1 MATLSGE
8 YTLLDLKQGH
18 DPNGNVAKI
27 IDILSELN
35 SVYDDAIWMEANDL
49 TSHVVTQAFS
59 EGNGS
64 SGIINKSVAFEEDR
78 TKQIREGMEMF
89 ESYSRIDERLIRR
102 ARNPEQ
108 FRAQRNAMRIRG
120 MGKSW
125 HTRFFYG
132 SPTEDGPE
140 NVKGIAPRLNNLSS
154 EYVYDNGD
162 DTANEV
168 TSIYVVQWGEEGCHL
183 IYPRGERT
191 VIEERDLGTQLL
203 TDSDGAYTALVSH
216 YMINW
221 GLVIADDRAVQR
233 IANVATSG
241 SSNTFDDDLLIQAIN
256 ELPDPGNLGR
266 VRIYVNRNVKTQM
279 DIALKDKNNV
289 NYGITDAFGGPGG
302 MLTFKGIP
310 VRMVDRIVNT
320 EAVVS

>member
-1 MATLSGE
+1 MATLTGE
-8 YTLLDLKQGH
+8 YTLLDLKSMH
-18 DPNGNVAKI
+18 DPKGNVAKV
-27 IDILSELN
+27 IDVLSEVN
-35 SVYDDAIWMEANDL
+35 GVMQDAIWMEANDL
-49 TSHVVTQAFS
+49 TSHVITQSFL
-59 EGNGS
+59 EGAGS
-64 SGIINKSVAFEEDR
+64 AGIINKSVGFEEDR
-78 TKQIREGMEMF
+78 VKQIRESMEMF

-108 FRAQRNAMRIRG
+108 FRAQKNAMRIRG

-132 SPTEDGPE
+132 NIDADEPE
-140 NVKGIAPRLNNLSS
+140 SVKGIAPRYNALSM
-154 EYVYDNGD
+154 DNVHGNGGD
-162 DTANEV
+162 SANAV
-168 TSIYVVQWGEEGCHL
+168 TSIYVVQWGEDGVHL

-191 VIEERDLGTQLL
+191 VIAEEDLARQLI

-221 GLVIADDRAVQR
+221 GLVVPDDRAMQR
-233 IANVATSG
+233 IANVEPSG
-241 SSNTFDDDLLIQAIN
+241 STNTFDDDLLIEAVNQ
-256 ELPDPGNLGR
+256 LPDPSNLAR
-266 VRIYVNRNVKTQM
+266 VRIYVNRDIKTQM

-289 NYGITDAFGGPGG
+289 NYGITNAFGGPGG

-310 VRMVDRIVNT
+310 VRLVDKIVST

>member
-18 DPNGNVAKI
+18 DPKGNVAKI
-27 IDILSELN
+27 IDVLSEVN
-35 SVYDDAIWMEANDL
+35 GVMSDAIWMEANDL

-59 EGNGS
+59 EGAGS
-64 SGIINKSVAFEEDR
+64 SGIINKTVAFEEDR
-78 TKQIREGMEMF
+78 TKQIRESMEMF

-102 ARNPEQ
+102 ARSPEQ
-108 FRAQRNAMRIRG
+108 FRAQRNAMRVRG

-132 SPTEDGPE
+132 TEADGPE
-140 NVKGIAPRLNNLSS
+140 NVNGLTTRYNALSMS
-154 EYVYDNGD
+154 NVYDNGD
-162 DTANEV
+162 NTADEQ
-168 TSIYVVQWGEEGCHL
+168 TSIWVVQWGQEGCHL
-183 IYPRGERT
+183 IYPRGDKT
-191 VIEERDLGTQLL
+191 VIEEKDLGVQLI

-221 GLVIADDRAVQR
+221 GLVVADDRSVQR
-233 IANVATSG
+233 IANVATTG
-241 SSNTFDDDLLIQAIN
+241 STNTFDDDLLIGAIN
-256 ELPDPGNLGR
+256 ELPDPGQLDR
-266 VRIYVNRNVKTQM
+266 VRIYVNRTVKTQM

-289 NYGITDAFGGPGG
+289 NYGITNAFGGPGG